1 MSGPPLCRAVMVLF
15 LRRIAYASLYTKTR
29 SVGFR
34 RARRSVRQGR
44 VSPLWMLVKA
54 ECLRGRVF
62 TTRAQ
67 ASLALFEY
75 IKGFHNPRRIQKCLL
90 GWRAPVPGRVLGV
103 APQRRADFLDRA
115 PTAGASSI
123 KGETTSSPPSA
134 TEAPGPCRPPRP
146 PQPPRGCVTPTAGRI
161 LRPLEDER
169 P

>member
-1 MSGPPLCRAVMVLF
+1 
-15 LRRIAYASLYTKTR
+15 
-29 SVGFR
+29 
-34 RARRSVRQGR
+34 
-44 VSPLWMLVKA
+44 MLVKA

-90 GWRAPVPGRVLGV
+90 GWRAPVPGRVLGG

-123 KGETTSSPPSA
+123 KGENDQQPALGDRSARAMSSAPSA
-134 TEAPGPCRPPRP
+134 TAAARLRHPNRRADPEAIG
-146 PQPPRGCVTPTAGRI
+146 G
-161 LRPLEDER
+161 
-169 P
+169 